1 MPAPC
6 IFRPLVQR
14 PDLGLLPL
22 FGVSQDD
29 SHHAV
34 QLSVGRSTLLNITNL
49 IAPLARWPTSLRCKI
64 FDVVFFCSHSDLHI
78 DLSLVPNH
86 HAVVL
91 LMALKHN
98 FIYSRRVEGYNL
110 PYLLRAEVVLELYSI
125 QKLYSS
131 QTCHICIFDPRRYNL
146 DPSQSTV

>member
-1 MPAPC
+1 MEGTCVPGWGIYVSEQIIIIQEALDEGEAEFDC
-6 IFRPLVQR
+6 LLHAYSVQR

-29 SHHAV
+29 GHHAA

-64 FDVVFFCSHSDLHI
+64 FDVLFFCSHSDLHI
-78 DLSLVPNH
+78 DLSPVPNH

-98 FIYSRRVEGYNL
+98 FIYAR
-110 PYLLRAEVVLELYSI
+110 RAEG
-125 QKLYSS
+125 
-131 QTCHICIFDPRRYNL
+131 
-146 DPSQSTV
+146 